1 MLFAI
6 HTSYSLFLD
15 AVPVL
20 TDVSRR
26 HNQHADQLLEE
37 RGRLKQQ
44 VATLEEKSLSE
55 RMLTHKQL
63 LALAQASTLAKSL
76 VQQLWIATDEGQS
89 ALLHA
94 HEQSVQTEHLMD
106 ELSNART
113 RLTQAEQQI
122 CFAQQ
127 QQADASAEAAA
138 HSKAIVDLEAELAA
152 GNACRDDL
160 KAQLVSALTAQS
172 SLSGIRIV
180 ACIRPT
186 RANV

>member
-1 MLFAI
+1 VFVLVDV
-6 HTSYSLFLD
+6 H
-15 AVPVL
+15 VL
-20 TDVSRR
+20 TDVSRSQKKKE
-26 HNQHADQLLEE
+26 NELLEE

-55 RMLTHKQL
+55 RMLARKQR

-89 ALLHA
+89 ALSHA
-94 HEQSVQTEHLMD
+94 HEQSAQTEQLID

-113 RLTQAEQQI
+113 RLVQAE
-122 CFAQQ
+122 Q